1 LGGGETGIVCARVG
15 GCACVWPFLIIVVGL
30 VGLPSGCPFFFLAD
44 LWLLEG
50 VAASVFEGVSLFAA
64 FEGVLLLSLSLL
76 LLFVPFF
83 GSCFLFL
90 VLREALGASGGR
102 GVEGGGGSGA
112 FLRALFGLDG
122 VLIVELLMVSSL
134 SIVAVAV
141 VGTLA
146 SASASAGTSVLV
158 VVISTP
164 VSGPLGII
172 LGMMEVGVAVGVTF
186 SI

>member
-1 LGGGETGIVCARVG
+1 LGLGGGETGIVCARVG
-15 GCACVWPFLIIVVGL
+15 GCAGVWPFLIIVVGL
-30 VGLPSGCPFFFLAD
+30 VGLPIGCPFFFLAD

-64 FEGVLLLSLSLL
+64 FEGVLLLLL

-83 GSCFLFL
+83 GTCFLFL
-90 VLREALGASGGR
+90 VLREAFGASGGR

-146 SASASAGTSVLV
+146 SASAGTSAGASVLV

-172 LGMMEVGVAVGVTF
+172 LGMGVGVALGVTF

>member
-1 LGGGETGIVCARVG
+1 
-15 GCACVWPFLIIVVGL
+15 
-30 VGLPSGCPFFFLAD
+30 
-44 LWLLEG
+44 
-50 VAASVFEGVSLFAA
+50 
-64 FEGVLLLSLSLL
+64 
-76 LLFVPFF
+76 
-83 GSCFLFL
+83 
-90 VLREALGASGGR
+90 
-102 GVEGGGGSGA
+102 VEGGGGSGA

>member
-1 LGGGETGIVCARVG
+1 
-15 GCACVWPFLIIVVGL
+15 
-30 VGLPSGCPFFFLAD
+30 
-44 LWLLEG
+44 LEG

-64 FEGVLLLSLSLL
+64 FEGVLLLSLSLSLL